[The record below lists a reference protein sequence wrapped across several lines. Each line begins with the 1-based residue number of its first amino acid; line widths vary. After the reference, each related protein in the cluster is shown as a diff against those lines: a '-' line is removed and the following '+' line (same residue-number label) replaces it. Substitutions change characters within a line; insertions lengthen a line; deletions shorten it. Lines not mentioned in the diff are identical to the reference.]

1 MSGIE
6 KFLLSDFKLGW
17 VVGDFSPSLL
27 KSGQVEVGIKYF
39 KAGDTEPSHKQIIA
53 TELTVVVS
61 GTIRLGNQIYSQ
73 GEIVRIAP
81 GIFADFEAI
90 SDSALVC
97 IKYPSLP
104 NDKVLE

>member
-1 MSGIE
+1 MSGID

-17 VVGDFSPSLL
+17 VVGNFSPSLM
-27 KSGQVEVGIKYF
+27 KSEHIEVGIKYF
-39 KAGDTEPSHKQIIA
+39 KMGDVEPSHKQLIA

-61 GTIRLGNQIYSQ
+61 GTVRLAEKEYNQ
-73 GEIVRIAP
+73 GEIVRIDP
-81 GIFADFEAI
+81 GVFADFEALT
-90 SDSALVC
+90 DAALVC